1 MPNIKIQRS
10 GPEMLDE
17 LLGMLPA
24 ADLGVRQGLSNLNSL
39 HYIDY
44 QANIS

>member
-24 ADLGVRQGLSNLNSL
+24 ADLGVGQAAGVTDLNLPL
-39 HYIDY
+39 
-44 QANIS
+44 AA